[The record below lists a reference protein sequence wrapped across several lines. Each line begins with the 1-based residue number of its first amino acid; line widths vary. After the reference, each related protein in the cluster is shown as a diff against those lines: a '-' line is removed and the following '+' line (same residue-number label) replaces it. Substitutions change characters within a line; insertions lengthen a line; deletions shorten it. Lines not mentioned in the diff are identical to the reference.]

1 MLGTWVYTFSLPPGT
16 VRTELLRYTG
26 EGLFFLV
33 PIVVKLGYPLYSVI
47 SKTSWEG
54 AQTTIHCAVSDEVL
68 KYNGY
73 YFRFFPVFF
82 SSFWS
87 IVIIVFIR
95 FFLFVSSDCKP
106 SKPFKFARSQDN
118 AVKLWDISAKM
129 VSL

>member
-1 MLGTWVYTFSLPPGT
+1 MLGTGVYTFSLHPGT

-82 SSFWS
+82 SSF
-87 IVIIVFIR
+87 
-95 FFLFVSSDCKP
+95 
-106 SKPFKFARSQDN
+106 
-118 AVKLWDISAKM
+118 
-129 VSL
+129 